1 MLCPP
6 ANIEPFDP
14 ILTFGRIL
22 LSPFGPNN
30 ILGSTIMNPSVYIMR
45 SGTARYS
52 GHLMVKRDGI
62 CFYGA
67 QNVKRISNKWFGTLA
82 LTYTAPCFNIYIAAK
97 LKIWGYGAVGSA
109 SEWHSEGQGFESP
122 YLHQYYQIGRRNG
135 VLFLFFKMKGQ

>member
-45 SGTARYS
+45 SGTDIYS
-52 GHLMVKRDGI
+52 GHL
-62 CFYGA
+62 
-67 QNVKRISNKWFGTLA
+67 LA
-82 LTYTAPCFNIYIAAK
+82 K
-97 LKIWGYGAVGSA
+97 
-109 SEWHSEGQGFESP
+109 
-122 YLHQYYQIGRRNG
+122 
-135 VLFLFFKMKGQ
+135 